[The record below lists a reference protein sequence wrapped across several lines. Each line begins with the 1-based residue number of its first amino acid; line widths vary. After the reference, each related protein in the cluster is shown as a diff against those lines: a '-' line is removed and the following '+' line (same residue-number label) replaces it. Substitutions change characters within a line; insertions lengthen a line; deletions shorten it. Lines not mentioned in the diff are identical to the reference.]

1 MGDDREIADVL
12 HRFQVIPRAGGGE
25 AFCQAADYTG

>member
-12 HRFQVIPRAGGGE
+12 DGGRGHG
-25 AFCQAADYTG
+25 AQITPASVCGKA